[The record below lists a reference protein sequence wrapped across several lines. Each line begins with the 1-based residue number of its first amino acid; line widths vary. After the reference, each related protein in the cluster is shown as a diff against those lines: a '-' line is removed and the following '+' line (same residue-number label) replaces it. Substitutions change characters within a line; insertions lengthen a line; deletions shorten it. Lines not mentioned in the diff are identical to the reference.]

1 MLFSLGSLFEPVR
14 MKETTPTDIK
24 YRLIIG
30 QNIRKWRELKGIKQ
44 QVLARELGITK
55 ASLSNI
61 ENNKSDVNLH
71 RIEDIARCLG
81 IDTMSLFRDPLELL
95 DPKIRRS

>member
-1 MLFSLGSLFEPVR
+1 
-14 MKETTPTDIK
+14 MKENPIAENK
-24 YRLIIG
+24 YRLTIG

-81 IDTMSLFRDPLELL
+81 IDSMSLFRDPLELL
-95 DPKIRRS
+95 DTKIQRR

>member
-1 MLFSLGSLFEPVR
+1 MHDDKLRGNDYHLL
-14 MKETTPTDIK
+14 
-24 YRLIIG
+24 IG

-44 QVLARELGITK
+44 QSLARDLGITK

-61 ENNKSDVNLH
+61 ENNKSDINLH

-81 IDTMSLFRDPLELL
+81 LDTMKLFCDPLELL
-95 DPKIRRS
+95 DPKNQHK

>member
-1 MLFSLGSLFEPVR
+1 MHDDKIPG
-14 MKETTPTDIK
+14 KE
-24 YRLIIG
+24 YRLQIG

-44 QVLARELGITK
+44 QSLARELGITK

-61 ENNKSDVNLH
+61 ENNKSNINLH

-81 IDTMSLFRDPLELL
+81 IDTMVLFRDPLEMLN
-95 DPKIRRS
+95 PKNHHE